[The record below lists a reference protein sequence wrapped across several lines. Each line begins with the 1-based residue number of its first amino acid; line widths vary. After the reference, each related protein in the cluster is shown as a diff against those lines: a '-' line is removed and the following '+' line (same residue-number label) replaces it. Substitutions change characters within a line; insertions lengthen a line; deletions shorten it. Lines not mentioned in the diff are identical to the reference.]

1 MQTNCIK
8 YLLDLKDVMIKN
20 IKNLKDTVEIYIE
33 LPVKEHIC
41 PCCGK
46 STTNI
51 HDYYS
56 GSMSIVGV
64 ENF

>member
-1 MQTNCIK
+1 
-8 YLLDLKDVMIKN
+8 MIKN
-20 IKNLKDTVEIYIE
+20 IKNLKDKVEIYIE